1 MPSDDS
7 GIRRLVLASASPRR
21 RQLLTL
27 LGIPFST
34 RSAAVDESQLAGE
47 SPTDLVLRVSQSKA
61 YALRDVMRSEVV
73 VAADTVVVLE
83 GQILGKP
90 HDSGEAFSML
100 RRLRGRSHS
109 VYTGIS
115 VWQPANWRMVNELAS
130 SVVSMRN
137 YTDAEIEAYVAS
149 GDPLDKA
156 GAYAIQHQ
164 GFAPVSHM
172 EGCWLTVMGLP
183 LCHLRRALEAFGLV
197 VPSNVPGSCRAF
209 TRQACEVALDLPE

>member
-34 RSAAVDESQLAGE
+34 RSAAVDESPLVGE
-47 SPTDLVLRVSQSKA
+47 APTDLVLRVSQAKA
-61 YALRDVMRSEVV
+61 YAMHDVRRDELV
-73 VAADTVVVLE
+73 VAADTVVVLDGE
-83 GQILGKP
+83 ILGKP
-90 HDSGEAFSML
+90 GSPGEAFSML
-100 RRLRGRSHS
+100 RRLRSRSHA

-130 SVVSMRN
+130 SAVSMRD
-137 YTDAEIEAYVAS
+137 YTDAEIEAYVAT

-156 GAYAIQHQ
+156 GAYAIQNQ
-164 GFAPVSHM
+164 GFAPVRHM

-197 VPSNVPGSCRAF
+197 VPSNVPGACRAF
-209 TRQACEVALDLPE
+209 TRQACEVPLDLPR

>member
-7 GIRRLVLASASPRR
+7 GIRRLVLASSSPRR

-34 RSAAVDESQLAGE
+34 RPVAVDESQLEGE
-47 SPTDLVLRVSQSKA
+47 SPTELVVRVSRAKA
-61 YALRDVMRSEVV
+61 YALRDVGRDELV
-73 VAADTVVVLE
+73 VAADTVVVLD
-83 GQILGKP
+83 GQVLGKP
-90 HDSGEAFSML
+90 RHPGEAFSML
-100 RRLRGRSHS
+100 SRLRGRSHS
-109 VYTGIS
+109 VYTGLS
-115 VWQPANWRMVNELAS
+115 AWQPTRWRMENELAS
-130 SVVSMRN
+130 SIVTMRD
-137 YTDAEIEAYVAS
+137 YTDAEIEAYIAT

-183 LCHLRRALEAFGLV
+183 LCHLRRALDAFGLV
-197 VPSNVPGSCRAF
+197 VPSSVPGS
-209 TRQACEVALDLPE
+209 

>member
-7 GIRRLVLASASPRR
+7 GIRRLVLASTSPRR

-34 RSAAVDESQLAGE
+34 RSVAVDESQLAGE
-47 SPTDLVLRVSQSKA
+47 SPAELVVRVSRAKA
-61 YALRDVMRSEVV
+61 YALHDVRRDELV
-73 VAADTVVVLE
+73 VAADTVVVLDGE
-83 GQILGKP
+83 VLGKP
-90 HDSGEAFSML
+90 RDPGDAFAML
-100 RRLRGRSHS
+100 SRLRGRSHA

-130 SVVSMRN
+130 SVVTMRD
-137 YTDAEIEAYVAS
+137 YTDAEIEGYIAT

-164 GFAPVSHM
+164 AFAPVSHM

-183 LCHLRRALEAFGLV
+183 LCNLRRALEAFGLV
-197 VPSNVPGSCRAF
+197 VPSSVPGSCRAF
-209 TRQACEVALDLPE
+209 TRQSCEVPLDVAK

>member
-7 GIRRLVLASASPRR
+7 GIRRLILASASPRR

-34 RSAAVDESQLAGE
+34 SPAAVNESQLEGE
-47 SPTDLVLRVSQSKA
+47 SPTELVVRVSRAKA
-61 YALRDVMRSEVV
+61 YAVCAAGRDELV
-73 VAADTVVVLE
+73 VAADTVVVLDGE
-83 GQILGKP
+83 ILGKP
-90 HDSGEAFSML
+90 RDPDEAFSML

-115 VWQPANWRMVNELAS
+115 LWQPSHWRMVNELAS
-130 SVVSMRN
+130 SVVFMRD
-137 YTDAEIEAYVAS
+137 YTDAEIEAYVAT

-156 GAYAIQHQ
+156 GAYAIQHR

-183 LCHLRRALEAFGLV
+183 LCHLRRALDAFGLV
-197 VPSNVPGSCRAF
+197 VPSNVPGACHAF
-209 TRQACEVALDLPE
+209 TRQACEVAPDQLR

>member
-7 GIRRLVLASASPRR
+7 GIRRLILASASPRR

-27 LGIPFST
+27 LGIPFSPRPAT
-34 RSAAVDESQLAGE
+34 VDESRLDGE
-47 SPTDLVLRVSQSKA
+47 SPTDLVVRVSRAKA
-61 YALRDVMRSEVV
+61 YATPDVRRDELV
-73 VAADTVVVLE
+73 VAADTVVVLDE
-83 GQILGKP
+83 HILGKP
-90 HDSGEAFSML
+90 GSPEEAIEML
-100 RRLRGRSHS
+100 RRLRGRSHL

-130 SVVSMRN
+130 SVVLMRD
-137 YTDAEIEAYVAS
+137 YTDAEIQAYVAT

-156 GAYAIQHQ
+156 GAYAIQHR
-164 GFAPVSHM
+164 GFSPVRHI

-183 LCHLRRALEAFGLV
+183 LCHLRRALEAFGLQ

-209 TRQACEVALDLPE
+209 THQVCEVPRDLPA

>member
-1 MPSDDS
+1 MPFDDS

-34 RSAAVDESQLAGE
+34 RSAAVDESQLDGE
-47 SPTDLVLRVSQSKA
+47 SPTDLVVRVSRAKA
-61 YALRDVMRSEVV
+61 YAMRDVRRDELV
-73 VAADTVVVLE
+73 VAADTVVVLDGE
-83 GQILGKP
+83 ILGKP
-90 HDSGEAFSML
+90 SNAGEAFSML
-100 RRLRGRSHS
+100 SRLRGRPHS

-115 VWQPANWRMVNELAS
+115 VWQPVTWRMVNELAS
-130 SVVSMRN
+130 SMVSMRD
-137 YTDAEIEAYVAS
+137 YTDAEIEAYIAT

-164 GFAPVSHM
+164 GFAPVSRI

-183 LCHLRRALEAFGLV
+183 LCHLRRAVEVFGLV
-197 VPSNVPGSCRAF
+197 VPSSVPGSCRAF
-209 TRQACEVALDLPE
+209 TRQACEVSLDLSG

>member
-1 MPSDDS
+1 MPTDDS

-27 LGIPFST
+27 LGIPFSA
-34 RSAAVDESQLAGE
+34 RPAAVDEGRLEGE
-47 SPTDLVLRVSQSKA
+47 SPTDLVVRVSRAKA
-61 YALRDVMRSEVV
+61 YAVRDIRRDELV
-73 VAADTVVVLE
+73 VAADTVVVLD

-90 HDSGEAFSML
+90 SAPGEAFGML
-100 RRLRGRSHS
+100 SRLRGRSHS

-115 VWQPANWRMVNELAS
+115 VWQPATWNMVNELAS
-130 SVVSMRN
+130 SVVSMRD
-137 YTDAEIEAYVAS
+137 YTDAEIEAYVAT

-156 GAYAIQHQ
+156 GAYAIQHK
-164 GFAPVSHM
+164 GFAPVSHL

-197 VPSNVPGSCRAF
+197 VPTSVPGSCRAF
-209 TRQACEVALDLPE
+209 TRQTCEVSQDLPE

>member
-27 LGIPFST
+27 LGIPFSV
-34 RSAAVDESQLAGE
+34 RSAAVDEVQLDGE
-47 SPTDLVLRVSQSKA
+47 TPTDLVVRVSRAKA
-61 YALRDVMRSEVV
+61 YAMRDVRHDELV
-73 VAADTVVVLE
+73 VAADTVVVLD

-90 HDSGEAFSML
+90 RDPGQAHAML
-100 RRLRGRSHS
+100 SRLRGRSHL

-115 VWQPANWRMVNELAS
+115 VWQPGIWRMVNELAS
-130 SVVSMRN
+130 SVVSMRD
-137 YTDAEIEAYVAS
+137 YTDAEIEAYVAT

-156 GAYAIQHQ
+156 GAYAIQHH

-183 LCHLRRALEAFGLV
+183 LCHLRRALESFGLV
-197 VPSNVPGSCRAF
+197 VPASVPGSCRAF
-209 TRQACEVALDLPE
+209 TRQACEVPLVLPE

>member
-1 MPSDDS
+1 
-7 GIRRLVLASASPRR
+7 
-21 RQLLTL
+21 
-27 LGIPFST
+27 
-34 RSAAVDESQLAGE
+34 LAGE